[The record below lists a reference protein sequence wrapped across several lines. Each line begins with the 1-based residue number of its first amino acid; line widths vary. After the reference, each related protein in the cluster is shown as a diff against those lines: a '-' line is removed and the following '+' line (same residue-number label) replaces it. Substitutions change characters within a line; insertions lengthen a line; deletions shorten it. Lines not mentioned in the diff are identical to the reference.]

1 MAKVKLD
8 YSSFPM
14 TTATANT
21 TYVMDANQ
29 YRYLANGYLVDVAAT
44 QGLEFN
50 LNGSLYAGGSLFK
63 YGTSGQSAPS
73 IDIAV
78 GRAGHLQADGSGFA
92 VFADD
97 STFANAGSIFS
108 GTGTAVYIV
117 GDGSAIVNSGT
128 IFAESNYA
136 VELNGAD
143 IRLENSGHIAG
154 RVWLGSEAQ
163 SGATMV
169 NSGQIDA
176 SSVAVATGFGGD
188 TVINSGL
195 IRNEIRMYDG
205 NDRFIDQGGRV
216 TGAIQGGAGDDL
228 YVIRSGNFDLRENSG
243 AGFDTVRTSVSWTLD
258 QAFEVGRLTGKKNI
272 DLGADFGDTFLYGNI
287 GKNKITGGI
296 GSDTIDG
303 QRGDDILTGRG
314 GSDFF
319 VFRSGTGHDAIV
331 DFEDGSDRIDLQS
344 YGGVDGFGDLKIKQD
359 GDDAVI
365 ELKNGDVITVRDFDK
380 ADLSDADF
388 MF

>member
-1 MAKVKLD
+1 MANVKLD

-14 TTATANT
+14 TTTTANT
-21 TYVMDANQ
+21 TYVLDANQ
-29 YRYLANGYLVDVAAT
+29 YRYLASGYLVDVAAT
-44 QGLEFN
+44 QGLEFK

-63 YGTSGQSAPS
+63 YGTNGQIAPS
-73 IDIAV
+73 IDISV
-78 GRAGHLQADGSGFA
+78 GKTGYLQSDNSGFSLYADG
-92 VFADD
+92 

-108 GTGTAVYIV
+108 EAGTAVYIV
-117 GDGSAIVNSGT
+117 GDGSTISNSGT
-128 IFAESNYA
+128 IFGVSNYA

-143 IRLENSGHIAG
+143 VRLENSGHIAG
-154 RVWLGSEAQ
+154 RVWLGSVAQ
-163 SGATMV
+163 SGATLV

-176 SSVAVATGFGGD
+176 ASIAVSTSYGGD

-205 NDRFIDQGGRV
+205 DDRFIDQGGRV

-228 YVIRSGNFDLRENSG
+228 YVIRSGTFDLRESTG
-243 AGFDTVRTSVSWTLD
+243 GGFDTVKTSVSWTLD
-258 QAFEVGRLTGKKNI
+258 QDFEVGRLTGKKNI
-272 DLGADFGDTFLYGNI
+272 DLSADFGDTFLYGNV
-287 GKNKITGGI
+287 GKNKITGGT

-303 QRGDDILTGRG
+303 QRGDDVLTGRG

-319 VFRSGTGHDAIV
+319 VFKAGTGHDAIV
-331 DFEDGSDRIDLQS
+331 DFEDGSDKIDLQN

-359 GDDAVI
+359 GDDVVI
-365 ELKNGDVITVRDFDK
+365 ELKNGDVITVRDFSK